1 MESQLLTT
9 LKKYWGYDA
18 FLDLQREAMEC
29 VLSGGDSVVVL
40 PTGGGKSLCY
50 QVPALLARGTAVVVS
65 PLISLMKDQVDGLK
79 ERGIPAARLDSS
91 LPDDERRAVF
101 GALRSGRLKL
111 LYVSPERLLT
121 DGFLEALRRVRP
133 AYLAVDEAHCISH
146 WGHDFRPEY
155 RRLGTLKKALPGVP
169 VHAYTATATPKVRDD
184 IAAQLKLERP
194 TMLVGGFDRPNLLYR
209 AARRGRGTAQIEA
222 VLDRHRGESGIV
234 YAIRRRDVDDLAA
247 ELAGR
252 GYAALPYHAGMT
264 DEDRRRNQERFLRED
279 DVVMVATVAFGMGI
293 DKPNVRFVVHA
304 AMPKSLEHYLQESGR
319 AGRDGLEAEC
329 VLLYAP
335 GDVMTWKRLFKD
347 LEPLPLAV
355 AMKKLRDMDDYCRTT
370 ACRHAALVRYFGQDY
385 PGGDCGAC
393 DVCLGDTTGVPG
405 GQEADGHVLSCVRRL
420 EGRFSETYVT
430 RFLAGSRDRRI
441 LANGHQTLPGYGAL
455 AQLTRNEIH
464 GRIERLLEA
473 RLLART
479 GAQGALRLTPD
490 GAARLG
496 VEIPV
501 EPSHRAAATR
511 RTLPGRAS
519 DAWDGVDRDLFEALR
534 TLRRS
539 LAAARGVPAYVVFG
553 DEALRDMARRKPTTS
568 EAFLEVKGVGE
579 TKMKRYGKS
588 FTDLIRDHL
597 QGGGRDSED

>member
-18 FLDLQREAMEC
+18 FLDLQHEAMEC

-50 QVPALLARGTAVVVS
+50 QVPALLSDGIAVVVS

-79 ERGIPAARLDSS
+79 ERGISAARLDSS
-91 LPDDERRAVF
+91 LPDDERRAVYRS
-101 GALRSGRLKL
+101 LRNGELKL
-111 LYVSPERLLT
+111 LYVSPERLLLE
-121 DGFLEALRRVRP
+121 GFLDVLRQVRP

-169 VHAYTATATPKVRDD
+169 VHAYTATATPRVRDD

-194 TMLVGGFDRPNLLYR
+194 TVLVGGFDRPNLLYR

-252 GYAALPYHAGMT
+252 GYKALPYHAGMT
-264 DEDRRRNQERFLRED
+264 DEERRRNQETFLRED

-335 GDVMTWKRLFKD
+335 GDVMTWKRLFRD

-355 AMKKLRDMDDYCRTT
+355 ATKKLREMDDYCRTA
-370 ACRHAALVRYFGQDY
+370 ACRHSALVRYFGQDY
-385 PGGDCGAC
+385 PDDGCGAC
-393 DVCLGDTTGVPG
+393 DVCLGDAKGLPG
-405 GQEADGHVLSCVRRL
+405 GNEVDEHILFCVRRL
-420 EGRFSETYVT
+420 DGRFSETYVT
-430 RFLAGSRDRRI
+430 RLLKGSRDRRI
-441 LANGHQTLPGYGAL
+441 LANGHQGLPDYGAL
-455 AQLTRNEIH
+455 SQFTQKEVHA
-464 GRIERLLEA
+464 RIEHLLDA
-473 RLLART
+473 QLLARAS
-479 GAQGALRLTPD
+479 AQGALRLAPD
-490 GAARLG
+490 GAAKLG

-501 EPSHRAAATR
+501 EPSHRTAAEH
-511 RTLPGRAS
+511 RTLPGRAAG
-519 DAWDGVDRDLFEALR
+519 AWEGVDRNLFEALR

-553 DEALRDMARRKPTTS
+553 DEALRDMARRKPTTP
-568 EAFLEVKGVGE
+568 EAFLDVKGVGE
-579 TKMKRYGKS
+579 TKMKRYGKP
-588 FTDLIRDHL
+588 FTDLILSHL
-597 QGGGRDSED
+597 PGDGGAGAE